1 MKIES
6 NLLNISM
13 SQSDRVQEALKP
25 DNSSSPRKASL
36 AAAGDGVDL
45 GSQAAFAAAAQTAGL
60 PERASVVQYLRGL
73 VQSGQYQVDSAALSE
88 SIVTASLFGD

>member
-13 SQSDRVQEALKP
+13 PQSDRIQEPSKP
-25 DNSSSPRKASL
+25 EGRSSSRTQSLTAS
-36 AAAGDGVDL
+36 GDGVDL
-45 GSQAAFAAAAQTAGL
+45 GSQAGLVATAQTAGL
-60 PERASVVQYLRGL
+60 ADRASTVQRLRAL

-88 SIVTASLFGD
+88 SIVSAAYSGF